1 MNWIDAVLV
10 VTILAGVVMSLR
22 MGYVKAG
29 FLAVGIVAGWFL
41 AMGVSD
47 ELAAVLVSVVWLQSQ
62 VALLFSVVII
72 ALSAAASLL
81 VFRRIYASR
90 NISASGPS
98 TVRTKLGDTAV
109 GLAVGVIIAGVLVVT
124 AARATFD
131 GLDTRVP
138 FEVWRWKEGFVAA
151 MRESSIAPLY
161 VRAARQVTTPALTT
175 SAFDIAIDWVD
186 ASLDDDF
193 GDFGYFGCTIINED
207 GKAQRYGSGRGYRL
221 GDGGICAAH
230 NAVIWWPRVMKPGN
244 TYLEILCADDSPR
257 DYMGR
262 SLEFAW
268 GPDWC
273 AYGGQWISWAYIC
286 GFWAYE
292 KYYRLFTSNEESCDA
307 VQQVARTEGW
317 PPPITSLPFPR

>member
-22 MGYVKAG
+22 MGYVKAE
-29 FLAVGIVAGWFL
+29 FLAAGIVAGWFL

-72 ALSAAASLL
+72 ALSAAVSLL
-81 VFRRIYASR
+81 VFRRINASR
-90 NISASGPS
+90 NMSASRPS
-98 TVRTKLGDTAV
+98 TVRAKFGDTAV

-124 AARATFD
+124 VARVTFD
-131 GLDTRVP
+131 GLDPRAP
-138 FEVWRWKEGFVAA
+138 FEMWRWKEGVVAA
-151 MRESSIAPLY
+151 MRESAIVPLY

-193 GDFGYFGCTIINED
+193 GDIGCTIINED
-207 GKAQRYGSGRGYRL
+207 GKAQRHGSGRRYIY
-221 GDGGICAAH
+221 GDGGVCAAH
-230 NAVIWWPRVMKPGN
+230 NAVIWWPRVMNPEGN
-244 TYLEILCADDSPR
+244 TYLEILCGSDSPR

-262 SLEFAW
+262 SLAFAW
-268 GPDWC
+268 GRDWC
-273 AYGGQWISWAYIC
+273 AYGGKWISWAYVC
-286 GFWAYE
+286 NFWAYE
-292 KYYRLFTSNEESCDA
+292 NDYRLLTSNEESCDA
-307 VQQVARTEGW
+307 VQQIARTEGW